1 MPKLRIP
8 AAYWFVLPAMLF
20 FILLAIYPSIYVLF
34 LSLFATGK
42 GTSLTSWTPT
52 LENFIAVWNHQ
63 NFGKIILQTFY
74 YAAGATVL
82 HTVLG
87 FTFALLLNVL
97 PLNTTFIRT
106 MRTVF
111 LIPWAITP
119 TVVAILFR
127 LVLHP
132 QVGPIAIFLKSI
144 GSTVVFGPLGQT
156 EWALLAVTLTNV
168 WMFTP
173 FYMLMLL
180 SAMQAVDPGLY
191 EAAVVD
197 GATGSQQVF
206 FITIPSIRNA
216 LLTLMMFDFVTT
228 AAYFD
233 LTWIMTQG
241 GPVNS
246 SEIIPTWVYRTA
258 FQSFDFGKASAI
270 GMILFLISVTVSII
284 VLRAMDRE

>member
-1 MPKLRIP
+1 
-8 AAYWFVLPAMLF
+8 MLF
-20 FILLAIYPSIYVLF
+20 FILLAFYPSAFVLF
-34 LSLFATGK
+34 LSIFSTGK
-42 GTSLTSWTPT
+42 GTSVTAIHPSLA
-52 LENFIAVWNHQ
+52 NFMAVWGNP
-63 NFGKIILQTFY
+63 NFLRIMKQTLFY
-74 YAAGATVL
+74 AGGASLL

-87 FTFALLLNVL
+87 FCFALILNVL
-97 PLNTTFIRT
+97 PLNNNFIRI
-106 MRTVF
+106 MRTTF

-132 QVGPIAIFLKSI
+132 QVGPIAIFLKST
-144 GSTVVFGPLGQT
+144 GSSIMFGPLGQPD
-156 EWALLAVTLTNV
+156 WALLSVTLANT

-173 FYMLMLL
+173 FYMLMIL

-197 GATGSQQVF
+197 GANGLQQVF
-206 FITIPSIRNA
+206 RITIPMIRNT
-216 LLTLMMFDFVTT
+216 LLTLTMFDFVST

-241 GPVNS
+241 GPVGT

-258 FQSFDFGKASAI
+258 FQSFEFGRASAI
-270 GMILFLISVTVSII
+270 GMILFTISVIVSVI
-284 VLRAMDRE
+284 VLRAMDKE